1 MKFDNSKQNI
11 KELGRDFQA
20 VGVGLVGIATHT
32 LLIPVAFCKDIRD
45 SYLNSKLT
53 KKPVEK
59 STEKSKK
66 TPEVV
71 AAQ

>member
-11 KELGRDFQA
+11 KELGKDFQA
-20 VGVGLVGIATHT
+20 VGVGLVGIASHT

-53 KKPVEK
+53 KKPAENP
-59 STEKSKK
+59 KK
-66 TPEVV
+66 KPEVV

>member
-32 LLIPVAFCKDIRD
+32 LLIPVALCKDIRD
-45 SYLNSKLT
+45 SYLSSKLD
-53 KKPVEK
+53 KKPAEK
-59 STEKSKK
+59 PKK